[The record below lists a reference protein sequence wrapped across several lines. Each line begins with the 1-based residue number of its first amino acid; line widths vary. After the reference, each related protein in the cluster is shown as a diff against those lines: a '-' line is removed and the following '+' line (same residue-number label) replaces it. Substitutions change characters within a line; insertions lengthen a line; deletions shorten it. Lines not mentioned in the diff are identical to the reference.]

1 MASSGEL
8 ILFAD
13 ADGATRFSD
22 LDILINRLKEIE
34 TEDGLGMAIG
44 SRAHMVKS
52 DSVVKVRL
60 LIAPHSIR

>member
-1 MASSGEL
+1 MASRGEL

-34 TEDGLGMAIG
+34 SEDGLGMAIG

-52 DSVVKVRL
+52 DSVVKVCL
-60 LIAPHSIR
+60 LITPHYIR